1 MTDLLIMASVV
12 LIAAFVQ
19 GATGF
24 GFALLAAPV
33 IGIVRPALLPGFL
46 LIEMIPLNGY
56 VMWRERGDIDRLG
69 ITWVSAGRILGTF
82 GGLGVLLLVTEH
94 QLQLLIG
101 VSTVLAVVAT
111 LLAPSFD
118 PKRVAFVV
126 AGLITGVTETS
137 TGIGGPPL
145 ALVFQH
151 RPAPTLRSSVAACFF
166 IGEVT
171 SLAILALTAKIGSD
185 QIRFAVLLLP
195 MVIIGALLSHLVH
208 RRLAGPLMRYTVL
221 GFALLSGFIV
231 TVQALS

>member
-12 LIAAFVQ
+12 LIAAFIQ

-24 GFALLAAPV
+24 GFALLAGPV
-33 IGIVRPALLPGFL
+33 IGIVQPALLPGFL

-56 VMWRERGDIDRLG
+56 IMWRERSGIDRPG
-69 ITWVSAGRILGTF
+69 ITWVSAGRLLGTF
-82 GGLGVLLLVTEH
+82 GGLGVLVLVTEH

-151 RPAPTLRSSVAACFF
+151 RPAPTLRSSVAACFL
-166 IGEVT
+166 IGEVI
-171 SLAILALTAKIGSD
+171 SLATLAVTGKIGPD
-185 QIRFAVLLLP
+185 QIRSAVLLLP
-195 MVIIGALLSHLVH
+195 TVIIGALLSHVVH
-208 RRLAGPLMRYTVL
+208 QRLAGPLMRYTVL
-221 GFALLSGFIV
+221 GFALLSGLIV
-231 TVQALS
+231 TVRALS